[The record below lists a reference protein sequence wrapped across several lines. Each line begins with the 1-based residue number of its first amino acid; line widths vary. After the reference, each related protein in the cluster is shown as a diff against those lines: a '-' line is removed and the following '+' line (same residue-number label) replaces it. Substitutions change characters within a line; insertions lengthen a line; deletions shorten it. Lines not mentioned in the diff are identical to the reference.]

1 MKNYVITA
9 SPHIRSKINTV
20 FLMNMVSISLI
31 PATIGGIVI
40 FGWLNTLP
48 LILVS
53 IVSAIVSE
61 AILQKILRIPLTYLD
76 GSALVTGFL
85 LALCCPP
92 GIPLWLPAIGSFF
105 AIFSKQVF
113 GGLGHNPFNP
123 ALIGRAFLVLSF
135 PAHMTSWLKPFDTV
149 TTSTPLAVFAEN
161 GMNGVISMFQDSLP
175 SMYQSMLLG
184 IRGGCIGEVF
194 IPGLLIGLIVLLISK
209 TIQWYIPTIY
219 VATVFVFSWLFGM
232 DPIFSIL
239 SGGVMFGA
247 FFMATDYVT
256 SPMLPSSKIIYGF
269 GCGFLNVLIRFFAN
283 MPEGTTFAILL
294 MNVITPLLD
303 NRIKHPVGYVKEK
316 SS

>member
-1 MKNYVITA
+1 MKHYVITA
-9 SPHIRSKINTV
+9 SPHIRSKINTA

-31 PATIGGIVI
+31 PATLGGIVI
-40 FGWLNTLP
+40 FGWSNTIP
-48 LILVS
+48 LLLLS
-53 IVSAIVSE
+53 IISAVLSE
-61 AILQKILRIPLTYLD
+61 ALFQKILKQPMTYLD
-76 GSALVTGFL
+76 GSAVVTGFL

-92 GIPLWLPAIGSFF
+92 GIPLWLPVLGSFF

-135 PAHMTSWLKPFDTV
+135 PAHMTSWTKPFDV
-149 TTSTPLAVFAEN
+149 ITTSTPLAIYAGK
-161 GMNGVISMFQDSLP
+161 GMEGVLNAFEGSTSIMYSNMFFGL
-175 SMYQSMLLG
+175 
-184 IRGGCIGEVF
+184 RGGCIGEVF
-194 IPGLLIGLIVLLISK
+194 IPGLLLGLVILLFTK
-209 TIQWYIPTIY
+209 TIKWYIPFTYI
-219 VATVFVFSWLFGM
+219 ATVFFFSWMLGM

-256 SPMLPSSKIIYGF
+256 SPMLPQSKIIYGF
-269 GCGFLNVLIRFFAN
+269 GCGFLNVMIRFFAN

-303 NRIKHPVGYVKEK
+303 NRIKKPVGFVKEK
-316 SS
+316 VS

>member
-53 IVSAIVSE
+53 IVSAILSE

-105 AIFSKQVF
+105 AIFSKHVF

-135 PAHMTSWLKPFDTV
+135 PAHMTAWLKPFDTV
-149 TTSTPLAVFAEN
+149 TTSTPLAVFAES
-161 GMNGVISMFQDSLP
+161 GMEGVMSMFQGSLP
-175 SMYQSMLLG
+175 AMYQTMLLG

-194 IPGLLIGLIVLLISK
+194 IPGLLIGLIVLLVSK

>member
-9 SPHIRSKINTV
+9 SPHMRSKINTV

-219 VATVFVFSWLFGM
+219 VSTVFVFSWLFGM

-256 SPMLPSSKIIYGF
+256 SPMLPFSKIIYGF

>member
-1 MKNYVITA
+1 M
-9 SPHIRSKINTV
+9 NT
-20 FLMNMVSISLI
+20 VSISLI

-161 GMNGVISMFQDSLP
+161 GMEGVMSIFQGSLP
-175 SMYQSMLLG
+175 AMYQTMLLG

-194 IPGLLIGLIVLLISK
+194 IPGLLIGLIVLLVSK

-303 NRIKHPVGYVKEK
+303 NRIKHPIGYVKEK

>member
-1 MKNYVITA
+1 M
-9 SPHIRSKINTV
+9 NT
-20 FLMNMVSISLI
+20 VSISLI

-61 AILQKILRIPLTYLD
+61 AILQRILRIPLTYLD

-161 GMNGVISMFQDSLP
+161 GMEGVMSIFQGSLP
-175 SMYQSMLLG
+175 AMYQTMLLG

-194 IPGLLIGLIVLLISK
+194 IPGLLIGLIVLLVSK

-303 NRIKHPVGYVKEK
+303 NRIKHPIGYVKEK

>member
-20 FLMNMVSISLI
+20 FLMNTVSISLI

-61 AILQKILRIPLTYLD
+61 AILQRILRIPLTYLD

-161 GMNGVISMFQDSLP
+161 GMEGVMSIFQGSLP
-175 SMYQSMLLG
+175 AMYQTMLLG

-194 IPGLLIGLIVLLISK
+194 IPGLLIGLIVLLVSK

-303 NRIKHPVGYVKEK
+303 NRIKHPIGYVKEK

>member
-1 MKNYVITA
+1 MSNYVITA
-9 SPHIRSKINTV
+9 SPHIRNKINTA
-20 FLMNMVSISLI
+20 FLMNMVSISLL

-40 FGWLNTLP
+40 FGWTNTLP
-48 LILVS
+48 LIALS
-53 IVSAIVSE
+53 IISAVVSE
-61 AILQKILRIPLTYLD
+61 ALFQKLLKLPMSYLD
-76 GSALVTGFL
+76 GSAIVTGFL

-92 GIPLWLPAIGSFF
+92 GIPLWLPVIGSFF

-135 PAHMTSWLKPFDTV
+135 PAHMTSWLKPFDVV
-149 TTSTPLAVFAEN
+149 TTSTPLAVFSEK
-161 GMNGVISMFQDSLP
+161 GMSGVLGLFQGSVSTMHKSMFW
-175 SMYQSMLLG
+175 G

-194 IPGLLIGLIVLLISK
+194 ILGLLLGLALLLLTK
-209 TIQWYIPTIY
+209 TIQWYVPVTY
-219 VATVFVFSWLFGM
+219 MGTVFLVSWMLGM

-256 SPMLPSSKIIYGF
+256 SPMLPQSKIIYGF
-269 GCGFLNVLIRFFAN
+269 GCGFINVMIRFFAN

-294 MNVITPLLD
+294 MNVITPMLD
-303 NRIKHPVGYVKEK
+303 NRIKKPVGFVKEK
-316 SS
+316 TS

>member
-9 SPHIRSKINTV
+9 SPHIRSKISTV

-53 IVSAIVSE
+53 IVSAIVFE

-149 TTSTPLAVFAEN
+149 TTATPLAVFAEN
-161 GMNGVISMFQDSLP
+161 GMEGVMAMFQGSLP
-175 SMYQSMLLG
+175 AMYQTMLLG

-219 VATVFVFSWLFGM
+219 VVTVFVFSWLFGM
-232 DPIFSIL
+232 DPMFSIL

-269 GCGFLNVLIRFFAN
+269 GCGFLNVIIRFFAN

>member
-20 FLMNMVSISLI
+20 FLMNMVSISLL

-40 FGWLNTLP
+40 FGWFNTLP

-161 GMNGVISMFQDSLP
+161 GMEGVMSIFQGSLP
-175 SMYQSMLLG
+175 AMYQTMLLG

-194 IPGLLIGLIVLLISK
+194 IPGLLIGLIVLLVSK
-209 TIQWYIPTIY
+209 TIQWYIPAIY

>member
-20 FLMNMVSISLI
+20 FLMNTVSISLI

-161 GMNGVISMFQDSLP
+161 GMEGVMSIFQGSLP
-175 SMYQSMLLG
+175 AMYQTMLLG

-194 IPGLLIGLIVLLISK
+194 IPGLLIGLIVLLVSK

-303 NRIKHPVGYVKEK
+303 NRIKHPIGYVKEK

>member
-9 SPHIRSKINTV
+9 SPHMRSKINTV

-219 VATVFVFSWLFGM
+219 VSTVFVFSWLFGM